1 MDPSLLKDEL
11 AMESQ
16 LKWHVSTYTENGNQM
31 AVNQFATG
39 ASISKDQAEL

>member
-1 MDPSLLKDEL
+1 
-11 AMESQ
+11 
-16 LKWHVSTYTENGNQM
+16 M